1 MSLRWRLISLI
12 VIILAVSLVF
22 GGAIACLSA
31 SRSVRTE
38 MLSALVV
45 AQQTIENAI
54 DGLQTSQAFKMSRRK
69 IDSYRGDFDGY
80 SLCVDRKNS

>member
-54 DGLQTSQAFKMSRRK
+54 DGLRTSHDPQQLENVVTSFKGNRHLRGFLSGDRRE
-69 IDSYRGDFDGY
+69 
-80 SLCVDRKNS
+80 